1 MYLTLSGGLI
11 GARHGV
17 GDTGVFQNID
27 TMWRLQ
33 GKIKKFYGP
42 QAFQPEVKGGTIA
55 ADHSHAGTG
64 AVVTVS
70 IWERPEG
77 LPEYKHNP
85 EKDG

>member
-42 QAFQPEVKGGTIA
+42 QSFQPEVKGGTIA